1 MSYFDNANNRVTRK
15 SFGSKIDKEFKREGV
30 IPVKDRSNGEK
41 EKLAESAAKFKE
53 LNEKVDKRRLNEV
66 KDQREF
72 DVKLRECYVKIKD
85 DLMKD
90 IISEICVESLLV
102 DEEVV
107 TTNLKNIVQM
117 VNEQVEDLGGFEG
130 IKHIAE
136 STHNPL
142 LKNMVEICE
151 ETSKKVGERNL
162 KECGGKAERLNFG
175 LNKVELDAYDCRKKE
190 MGIDT
195 IVGNIKE
202 KVFQVVQDE
211 QEMHN
216 DRQMVMDE
224 IQNKVSEIQAP
235 VEEAMKFIFEA
246 PGVEEDTL
254 FNSIMRNR
262 YKQLI
267 ATESSAIFES
277 FDYKEEQEPLF
288 EDKEFV
294 MSDIELIDEELEDDE
309 IIDKFLNECQHIYES
324 YEEGDEVFFG
334 NIENLCNHITE
345 STSEIKT
352 KKEAK
357 YYNNLIRGIQKI
369 LEDTDSLILSESDDL
384 KGDMKEFEKDMKGAA
399 HDVEGGSKGKK
410 AATEEVIL
418 CPKCGKEQCS
428 CKVAKEGTEEV
439 TEGWLSKKI
448 DEASKKS
455 LSKKIAGRD
464 FEVVRVNLTKHI
476 AGIRSESEVER
487 MEKDFEMGKEQIKE
501 AIKRHPEAKDNLE
514 KHIKWMDT
522 TGRNLLRAKRKE
534 LKKKGVVESYVSKLD
549 DVCEKL
555 THIVEAH
562 EEAYNNVVESL
573 THEIQGQRT
582 VVPYLQT
589 KDCDLNNLEFTYKT
603 KCVCETLKGSL
614 KNVTSLQEAAVMERA
629 IELNIQSINE
639 TIEVIKENASMDY
652 KLNVLNKGKKYL
664 EKIQEAIDHAELEY
678 DDTLEESLLFN
689 SPADIEKA
697 FSQVREYYVLES
709 TDKELMEMVMAE
721 AIVEYTILETMNTL
735 RLVDYTKDSVRQM
748 ARKNISK

>member
-102 DEEVV
+102 DEDVV

-267 ATESSAIFES
+267 ATESSAIF
-277 FDYKEEQEPLF
+277 D
-288 EDKEFV
+288 
-294 MSDIELIDEELEDDE
+294 
-309 IIDKFLNECQHIYES
+309 
-324 YEEGDEVFFG
+324 
-334 NIENLCNHITE
+334 
-345 STSEIKT
+345 
-352 KKEAK
+352 
-357 YYNNLIRGIQKI
+357 
-369 LEDTDSLILSESDDL
+369 
-384 KGDMKEFEKDMKGAA
+384 
-399 HDVEGGSKGKK
+399 
-410 AATEEVIL
+410 
-418 CPKCGKEQCS
+418 
-428 CKVAKEGTEEV
+428 
-439 TEGWLSKKI
+439 
-448 DEASKKS
+448 
-455 LSKKIAGRD
+455 
-464 FEVVRVNLTKHI
+464 
-476 AGIRSESEVER
+476 
-487 MEKDFEMGKEQIKE
+487 
-501 AIKRHPEAKDNLE
+501 
-514 KHIKWMDT
+514 
-522 TGRNLLRAKRKE
+522 RA
-534 LKKKGVVESYVSKLD
+534 Y
-549 DVCEKL
+549 
-555 THIVEAH
+555 
-562 EEAYNNVVESL
+562 
-573 THEIQGQRT
+573 
-582 VVPYLQT
+582 
-589 KDCDLNNLEFTYKT
+589 
-603 KCVCETLKGSL
+603 
-614 KNVTSLQEAAVMERA
+614 RA
-629 IELNIQSINE
+629 
-639 TIEVIKENASMDY
+639 
-652 KLNVLNKGKKYL
+652 
-664 EKIQEAIDHAELEY
+664 
-678 DDTLEESLLFN
+678 
-689 SPADIEKA
+689 
-697 FSQVREYYVLES
+697 
-709 TDKELMEMVMAE
+709 
-721 AIVEYTILETMNTL
+721 
-735 RLVDYTKDSVRQM
+735 
-748 ARKNISK
+748 